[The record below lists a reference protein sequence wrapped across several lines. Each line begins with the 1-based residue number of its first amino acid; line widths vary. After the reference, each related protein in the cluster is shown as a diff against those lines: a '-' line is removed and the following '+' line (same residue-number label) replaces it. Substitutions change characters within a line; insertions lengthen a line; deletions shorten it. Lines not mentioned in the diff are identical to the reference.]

1 MKKIL
6 SFAAAALL
14 AGAMTVSAS
23 GYYSNYFDSSELM
36 PQGRITDN
44 ADILSETEEDKI
56 EDALDDV
63 SEKYGMEVL
72 VYTTKDVYKNTKEA
86 CMDFALDRLEQYL
99 DAQGES
105 DGIIF
110 VVDTKKRLWN
120 MSVKGEAKQ
129 AITENYGL
137 EILDKKLLKHLRDDE
152 YETCF
157 LEYAEL
163 CEKFFEAY
171 DEGKP
176 YGATRPYITAGLVIK
191 SLLIGAVIGLVAAL
205 IVTALLKKQLRSVQ
219 KGTTA
224 NNFVRQGSFKLETN
238 KDLFLYKNV
247 TKVKIQSSSGGGGGG
262 RIGGGSRGGS
272 RGGRF

>member
-6 SFAAAALL
+6 SLAAAALL

-23 GYYSNYFDSSELM
+23 GYYSDYFDSSELM
-36 PQGRITDN
+36 PQGRLTDN

-72 VYTTKDVYKNTKEA
+72 VYTTKDVYQDTEEA
-86 CMDFALDRLEQYL
+86 CMDFAFDRLEQYL
-99 DAQGES
+99 DARGES

-110 VVDTKKRLWN
+110 VVDMDYRLWN
-120 MSVKGEAKQ
+120 MSTKGNAEE
-129 AITENYGL
+129 AITESYGL
-137 EILDKKLLKHLRDDE
+137 KIFDKKLVGYLSDGE

-163 CEKFFEAY
+163 CEEFFVAY

-205 IVTALLKKQLRSVQ
+205 IVTSLLKKQLRSVQ

-247 TKVKIQSSSGGGGGG
+247 TKVKIQSSSGGGGG